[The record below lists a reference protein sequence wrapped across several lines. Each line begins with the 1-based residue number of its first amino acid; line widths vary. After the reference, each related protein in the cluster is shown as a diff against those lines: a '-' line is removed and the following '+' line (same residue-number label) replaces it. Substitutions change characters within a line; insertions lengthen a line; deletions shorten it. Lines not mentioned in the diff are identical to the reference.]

1 MISNHLVSDD
11 HLFAKSI
18 KLQREQ
24 TKLTSHILIIHVTNT
39 NEEINSHLSSP
50 LIYKINSYYKYE
62 KIPYPSTSIHEANFF
77 FFFWLPRSWHYFPIR
92 SPSKR
97 TVASFCLQG
106 RARIFRMVPAY
117 STVWLKGGRFRT
129 YWTRRYTG
137 DRIWKWRTRTVAKL

>member
-77 FFFWLPRSWHYFPIR
+77 FFFGYRDLGTIFQFDRPRR
-92 SPSKR
+92 ELSP
-97 TVASFCLQG
+97 VFVC
-106 RARIFRMVPAY
+106 
-117 STVWLKGGRFRT
+117 KGEREFSAWFQLT
-129 YWTRRYTG
+129 AQF
-137 DRIWKWRTRTVAKL
+137 D

>member
-62 KIPYPSTSIHEANFF
+62 KIPYPSTSIHEANFLAYVTEILALF
-77 FFFWLPRSWHYFPIR
+77 FNSIALEENCRQFLFARESENFPHG
-92 SPSKR
+92 SS
-97 TVASFCLQG
+97 LQHSLIKG
-106 RARIFRMVPAY
+106 RKI
-117 STVWLKGGRFRT
+117 
-129 YWTRRYTG
+129 
-137 DRIWKWRTRTVAKL
+137 